1 VIMARASPFASLL
14 ILFLGLCVLAAVG
27 YVVYVIVRDITNQ
40 VEKTMEKKHISFGK
54 EGMKVG
60 VKEKT
65 AEQTADKTQRL
76 ELNVIQSRLGLLTH
90 C

>member
-1 VIMARASPFASLL
+1 M
-14 ILFLGLCVLAAVG
+14 LAAVG